1 MNIWCAVTPKGSD
14 EIGKPH
20 FSACTSFLYAT
31 WRARHCGTFC
41 TLQWFDPLFEGCLLL
56 RLPSRCYLVAETGLE
71 PVTFSLWSCLAAV
84 ATLRV
89 APPAGFEPATLRFTA
104 ECSAVELKGNV
115 DGRAFDPIWTDDLLI
130 TSELLCQ
137 LSYESIC
144 FISWCIW

>member
-89 APPAGFEPATLRFTA
+89 RFERTTCSLRVS
-104 ECSAVELKGNV
+104 CSASWATKAFASLAGAFGSIPNV
-115 DGRAFDPIWTDDLLI
+115 FNLVN
-130 TSELLCQ
+130 SFFMFFQ
-137 LSYESIC
+137 LFFCWLFFSRI
-144 FISWCIW
+144 F